1 MFFLVVTIR
10 EPKVFN
16 TEKSIL
22 ETTAPGTTIHKI
34 PVFGDDLNIPMFTLE
49 PQSNLP
55 FSVHSVS
62 GDVTVTGPL
71 DRELVPKYVFYVSIT
86 DDNLPGFIKKVT
98 VNITIL
104 DVNDNDPIPDKL
116 IYTINVNENIP
127 YVPPSKIETIKA
139 TDKDEGINSKLTY
152 HILSGNE
159 DNKFNLVTDN
169 GELTVIGLLDRE
181 TKDLYKLTAE
191 ARDQGIPPRKSVP
204 ITINIHVKDEND
216 NTPTF
221 PNANINLVY
230 PETQAVGDLHQLVA
244 TDLDIGL
251 NKKVE
256 YFIISGNDANKFG
269 LDKVGEST
277 TNV

>member
-1 MFFLVVTIR
+1 MLILVVTIR
-10 EPKVFN
+10 EPKVYD

-22 ETTAPGTTIHKI
+22 ETTTTGTKIHKI
-34 PVFGDDLNIPMFTLE
+34 PVFGDDLNIPKFTLV
-49 PQSNLP
+49 PQTNLP
-55 FSVHSVS
+55 FSVSIS

-98 VNITIL
+98 VTIIIL
-104 DVNDNDPIPDKL
+104 DVNDNSPVPEKL
-116 IYTINVNENIP
+116 TYNIYVNENIP

-152 HILSGNE
+152 HILYGNE

-169 GELTVIGLLDRE
+169 GELTVIAQLDRE
-181 TKDLYKLTAE
+181 TKDFYKLTAE
-191 ARDQGIPPRKSVP
+191 ARDQGMPSSKSVP
-204 ITINIHVKDEND
+204 ITINIYVKDLND

-221 PNANINLVY
+221 PNAIINLVY
-230 PETQAVGDLHQLVA
+230 PENQALGDLHQLVA

-251 NKKVE
+251 NKRVE
-256 YFIISGNDANKFG
+256 YFIISGNDESKFG
-269 LDKVGEST
+269 LDKVSEST